1 MDTINST
8 LYNYL
13 NYNTYDSLYKLYG
26 KYRGKIQ
33 HYIPYY
39 KYSIT
44 QITPNI
50 YIGDIHSASSSK
62 LLNEL
67 GIKNVICAI
76 KGMDPMFPNE
86 LNYMNLDLIDT
97 ELQQISDVFDDTN
110 KFIEKCISNDEKI
123 LVHCVCGVSRS
134 VSIVIAYLM
143 KSQNDT
149 YEQSLNFIKIKR
161 NIAQPNKFF
170 ETQLRRYQNSITNLD

>member
-1 MDTINST
+1 MDTINNT

-62 LLNEL
+62 LLKEL

-86 LNYMNLDLIDT
+86 FNY
-97 ELQQISDVFDDTN
+97 E
-110 KFIEKCISNDEKI
+110 
-123 LVHCVCGVSRS
+123 SRP
-134 VSIVIAYLM
+134 Y
-143 KSQNDT
+143 
-149 YEQSLNFIKIKR
+149 
-161 NIAQPNKFF
+161 
-170 ETQLRRYQNSITNLD
+170 